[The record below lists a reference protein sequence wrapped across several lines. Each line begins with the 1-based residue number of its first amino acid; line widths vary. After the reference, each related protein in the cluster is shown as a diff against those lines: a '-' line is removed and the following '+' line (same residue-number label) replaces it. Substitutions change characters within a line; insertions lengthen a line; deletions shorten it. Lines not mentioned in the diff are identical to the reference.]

1 MFQRDL
7 WNKSR
12 SACVKCIFYRDQN
25 KEKHHIYYF
34 ITNYIVKWYLVETS
48 PCLLWELASLVAGN
62 LSALTNRKSLVGI
75 NSWSRKIL
83 SGRRKIQGR
92 RKKDEDFLISSWLP
106 WKLGDVSLQ
115 RQRIKLSYF
124 YLHEWFW
131 GLVPEILPSD
141 LSFADPQRRRHPT
154 CISPNLNIQ
163 GGDPTSTVPAPSR
176 NKEWSTRWPP
186 GQNSACE
193 NADKENDQY
202 NNCHKESVW
211 QEYWQW
217 DCIEIF

>member
-1 MFQRDL
+1 MFYFLLFQRDL

-12 SACVKCIFYRDQN
+12 RARVKCIFYRDQN

-124 YLHEWFW
+124 YLHEWFC

-141 LSFADPQRRRHPT
+141 LSFADP
-154 CISPNLNIQ
+154 
-163 GGDPTSTVPAPSR
+163 
-176 NKEWSTRWPP
+176 
-186 GQNSACE
+186 
-193 NADKENDQY
+193 
-202 NNCHKESVW
+202 
-211 QEYWQW
+211 
-217 DCIEIF
+217 